1 MPSRKKVA
9 IVTGGARGIG
19 RASSLALARQGFAVA
34 LVDLREDP
42 LHATAAA
49 IRALGAEAMPIV
61 ADTADHALA
70 RAKVE
75 QVLSA
80 WGRVDVLFNN
90 AAMPQTKRILEI
102 TEAEWDREMA
112 VNLKGYFNWAQA
124 VAPAMLRQAGPGA
137 LGGRIIM
144 TSSVSAT
151 SGPSEQA
158 VSRFAYSAAKAGVLG
173 LVRGLARELAPAV
186 AVNAICPGSILT
198 ERTEEAFAPHMQ
210 RIAAGTPLGRV
221 GTPEDIAVVVAFL
234 ATVEPCFIT
243 GEVIDVDG
251 GANIN

>member
-1 MPSRKKVA
+1 MAGQGKVA
-9 IVTGGARGIG
+9 IITGGARGIG
-19 RASSLALARQGFAVA
+19 RATCLALAKHGFA
-34 LVDLREDP
+34 LVVVDVREEPLAATIATLRDV
-42 LHATAAA
+42 
-49 IRALGAEAMPIV
+49 GAEAMPIL

-70 RAKVE
+70 KASVAR
-75 QVLSA
+75 VLEA

-124 VAPAMLRQAGPGA
+124 VAPAMLGQAAPGA

-158 VSRFAYSAAKAGVLG
+158 VSRFAYATAKAGVLG

-198 ERTEEAFAPHMQ
+198 ERTEEAFAPHMN
-210 RIAAGTPLGRV
+210 RIAMATPLGRV

>member
-1 MPSRKKVA
+1 MAAQAKVA
-9 IVTGGARGIG
+9 VVTGGARGIG
-19 RASSLALARQGFAVA
+19 RASCLALARHGFALAV
-34 LVDLREDP
+34 VDVLEDP
-42 LHATAAA
+42 LAATIAALRDA
-49 IRALGAEAMPIV
+49 GATAMPIR

-70 RAKVE
+70 RASAE
-75 QVLSA
+75 QVLAA
-80 WGRVDVLFNN
+80 WGRIDVLFNN
-90 AAMPQTKRILEI
+90 AAMPQTKRILDI

-124 VAPAMLRQAGPGA
+124 VAPAMLAQGRPGA
-137 LGGRIIM
+137 LGGWMIM

-151 SGPSEQA
+151 AGPSPQA
-158 VSRFAYSAAKAGVLG
+158 VSRFAYAAAKAGVLG

-198 ERTEEAFAPHMQ
+198 ERTAAAFAPELAS
-210 RIAAGTPLGRV
+210 IAAGTPLGRV

>member
-1 MPSRKKVA
+1 MAAQDKVA

-19 RASSLALARQGFAVA
+19 RASCLALARHGFALAV
-34 LVDLREDP
+34 VDLREEA
-42 LHATAAA
+42 LAATVG
-49 IRALGAEAMPIV
+49 ALREAGAEAMPIM

-70 RAKVE
+70 RASVDR
-75 QVLSA
+75 VLSD
-80 WGRVDVLFNN
+80 WGRIDVLFNN

-124 VAPAMLRQAGPGA
+124 AAPAMLAQAVPGA
-137 LGGRIIM
+137 LGGRMIM
-144 TSSVSAT
+144 TSSVSANA
-151 SGPSEQA
+151 GPSDQA
-158 VSRFAYSAAKAGVLG
+158 VSRFAYATAKAGVLG

-198 ERTEEAFAPHMQ
+198 ERTEEAFAPHMN
-210 RIAAGTPLGRV
+210 RIAATTPLGRV

-243 GEVIDVDG
+243 GEVIDIDG

>member
-1 MPSRKKVA
+1 MAGAGKVA

-19 RASSLALARQGFAVA
+19 RASALALARHGFALA

-42 LHATAAA
+42 LAEAAVA
-49 IRALGAEAMPIV
+49 IRAVGAEAETFL
-61 ADTADHALA
+61 ADTADHGLA
-70 RAKVE
+70 RDIVARI
-75 QVLSA
+75 LA
-80 WGRVDVLFNN
+80 RWGRVDVLFNN

-124 VAPAMLRQAGPGA
+124 VAPAMLAQAAPGQ
-137 LGGRIIM
+137 LGGRMVM
-144 TSSVSAT
+144 TSSVSAHT
-151 SGPSEQA
+151 GPSEHA

-186 AVNAICPGSILT
+186 AVNAVCPGSILT
-198 ERTEEAFAPHMQ
+198 ERTEDAFAPHMA
-210 RIAAGTPLGRV
+210 RIAAATPLGRV